1 MERIDSLS
9 FNYQHG
15 EITTVRVI
23 FDEELE
29 DSVLISSKYIN
40 ELRKYLDIAEED
52 KEIYFITARAIQ
64 LKKENAKGID
74 GAVKKYDFNDFHKV
88 FIEKLIDLAKLVS
101 LDIIASYF
109 GHDAKVEDLDIFL
122 NHASAYTLALVMK
135 SGAAINE
142 YEVFTEEDDDF
153 E

>member
-40 ELRKYLDIAEED
+40 ELHKYLNIAEED
-52 KEIYFITARAIQ
+52 K
-64 LKKENAKGID
+64 
-74 GAVKKYDFNDFHKV
+74 
-88 FIEKLIDLAKLVS
+88 
-101 LDIIASYF
+101 
-109 GHDAKVEDLDIFL
+109 
-122 NHASAYTLALVMK
+122 
-135 SGAAINE
+135 
-142 YEVFTEEDDDF
+142 
-153 E
+153 